1 MQLKEILQ
9 GKKAIIMDFD
19 GTITNTEPLNFKTW
33 QVLFKPYNI
42 DFKESDFKDI
52 LGHPI
57 EKIVTIFETK
67 YDNFDSE
74 GLKNGI
80 NDYIETFKRFQDES
94 DLKMFDY
101 VKELIEEFKGIPKF
115 ILSNQT
121 KVLIENM
128 LKKWNVENE
137 FIKIYS
143 CMDEKLKKQ
152 DVYKNAEN
160 YFGVKA
166 EDCLLCEDSQIYL
179 NSGKENGMTTLGI
192 QHNLNPKLTADYILK
207 VE

>member
-57 EKIVTIFETK
+57 EKIVTILESK
-67 YDNFDSE
+67 YDNFDRE
-74 GLKNGI
+74 EFKNGI

-137 FIKIYS
+137 FTKIYS

-160 YFGVKA
+160 YFGAKA